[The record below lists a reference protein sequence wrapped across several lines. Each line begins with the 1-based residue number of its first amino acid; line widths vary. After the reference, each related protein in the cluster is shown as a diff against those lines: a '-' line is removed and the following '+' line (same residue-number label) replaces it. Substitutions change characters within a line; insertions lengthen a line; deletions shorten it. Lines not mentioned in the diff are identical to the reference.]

1 LIFRPKWP
9 QGSCFGCE
17 KAFKQQPAEVIE
29 LKKASLKKGGL
40 FLRSFFVSCETKGRA
55 FGLDAVPDPIA
66 LGLIHENPSTDFIE
80 GASATAAD
88 VIALGG

>member
-1 LIFRPKWP
+1 L
-9 QGSCFGCE
+9 GSE

-55 FGLDAVPDPIA
+55 FRLDAVPDLVA
-66 LGLIHENPSTDFIE
+66 LGLIHKNPSTNFIE
-80 GASATAAD
+80 GAPTTAAD
-88 VIALGG
+88 IIALGG